1 MAYYI
6 KVAKKVADKI
16 GAPVEN
22 RNKTADGN
30 ILLWQAD
37 LNIIPGETI
46 FDRAAFVGGVAMPG
60 QSAKAEIDGTAVPP
74 AEVTIPEYYQ
84 DKVVETPAEGD
95 AETGDAETGDIDTG
109 ETEQTDKPVTLPAG
123 EENGEIINDTETSI
137 TESV

>member
-6 KVAKKVADKI
+6 KVTKKVADKI

-46 FDRAAFVGGVAMPG
+46 FDRAAFVGGVAMTG
-60 QSAKAEIDGTAVPP
+60 NDARGEIDGTAEP

-84 DKVVETPAEGD
+84 DAEVE
-95 AETGDAETGDIDTG
+95 DT
-109 ETEQTDKPVTLPAG
+109 TDTDHPVTLPAG
-123 EENGEIINDTETSI
+123 EENGENVTDGETDKTE
-137 TESV
+137 

>member
-46 FDRAAFVGGVAMPG
+46 FDRAAYVGGVAMPG

-84 DKVVETPAEGD
+84 DKVEETPAEGD
-95 AETGDAETGDIDTG
+95 TVTGNTETE

>member
-6 KVAKKVADKI
+6 KVARQVADKI
-16 GAPVEN
+16 GAPVDN

-46 FDRAAFVGGVAMPG
+46 FDRAQYVGGVAMTG
-60 QSAKAEIDGTAVPP
+60 QAAKAEIDGTAVPP

-84 DKVVETPAEGD
+84 DKVEETPAEGD
-95 AETGDAETGDIDTG
+95 TETGEI
-109 ETEQTDKPVTLPAG
+109 EQTDKPVTLPAG
-123 EENGEIINDTETSI
+123 EENGEIINESETSNV
-137 TESV
+137 ENNEFSE

>member
-95 AETGDAETGDIDTG
+95 ADTG
-109 ETEQTDKPVTLPAG
+109 NTETEETEQTEKPVTLPAG

>member
-6 KVAKKVADKI
+6 KVAKLVADKI

-46 FDRAAFVGGVAMPG
+46 FDRAQHVGGVAMTG
-60 QSAKAEIDGTAVPP
+60 QAAKAEIDGTAVPP

-84 DKVVETPAEGD
+84 DKVEETPAEGD
-95 AETGDAETGDIDTG
+95 TDTG
-109 ETEQTDKPVTLPAG
+109 NTETEETEQTDKPVTLPAG
-123 EENGEIINDTETSI
+123 EENGEIINESETSNV
-137 TESV
+137 ENNELSE

>member
-6 KVAKKVADKI
+6 KVAKLVADKI

-60 QSAKAEIDGTAVPP
+60 QSAKAEIDGTAVQP
-74 AEVTIPEYYQ
+74 EKVTIPEYYQ
-84 DKVVETPAEGD
+84 DKVVESPAEGN
-95 AETGDAETGDIDTG
+95 TDTG
-109 ETEQTDKPVTLPAG
+109 NTETEETEQTNKPVTLPSG
-123 EENGEIINDTETSI
+123 EELRHLVKYDAHLSI
-137 TESV
+137 SS

>member
-6 KVAKKVADKI
+6 KVAKQVADKI

-84 DKVVETPAEGD
+84 DKVVESPTEGD
-95 AETGDAETGDIDTG
+95 TENGDIDTG
-109 ETEQTDKPVTLPAG
+109 ETEQTNKPVTLPSG
-123 EENGEIINDTETSI
+123 EENGEIINDTETSN

>member
-6 KVAKKVADKI
+6 KVTKKVADKI

-84 DKVVETPAEGD
+84 DKVVESPTEGD
-95 AETGDAETGDIDTG
+95 TENGDIETG
-109 ETEQTDKPVTLPAG
+109 ETEQTDKPVTLPSG
-123 EENGEIINDTETSI
+123 EENGEIINESETSNV
-137 TESV
+137 ENNEFRE

>member
-6 KVAKKVADKI
+6 KVARQVADKI

-37 LNIIPGETI
+37 LNIIPGETL
-46 FDRAAFVGGVAMPG
+46 DARAAFVGGVAMPG

-84 DKVVETPAEGD
+84 DKVEETPAEGD
-95 AETGDAETGDIDTG
+95 TGNTETE

-123 EENGEIINDTETSI
+123 EENGEIINESETSNV
-137 TESV
+137 ENNEFSE

>member
-1 MAYYI
+1 M
-6 KVAKKVADKI
+6 ADKI

-46 FDRAAFVGGVAMPG
+46 FDRDAFVGGVAMQG

-84 DKVVETPAEGD
+84 DKVVESPTEGD
-95 AETGDAETGDIDTG
+95 TENGDIETG
-109 ETEQTDKPVTLPAG
+109 ETEQTDKPVTLPSG
-123 EENGEIINDTETSI
+123 EENGEIINESETSNV
-137 TESV
+137 ENNEFSE

>member
-84 DKVVETPAEGD
+84 DT
-95 AETGDAETGDIDTG
+95 ETGNTETG

>member
-6 KVAKKVADKI
+6 KVTKKVADKI

-37 LNIIPGETI
+37 LNVIPGETI
-46 FDRAAFVGGVAMPG
+46 FDRAAFVGGVAMCG
-60 QSAKAEIDGTAVPP
+60 NDARGEIDGTAEP

-84 DKVVETPAEGD
+84 DASGD
-95 AETGDAETGDIDTG
+95 DIPD
-109 ETEQTDKPVTLPAG
+109 TLPAV
-123 EENGEIINDTETSI
+123 EENGKKETDSVVTDKTEQL
-137 TESV
+137 

>member
-6 KVAKKVADKI
+6 KVAKLVADKI
-16 GAPVEN
+16 GAPAEN

-84 DKVVETPAEGD
+84 DKVVESPTEGD
-95 AETGDAETGDIDTG
+95 TENGDIETG

-123 EENGEIINDTETSI
+123 EENGEIINDTETSN

>member
-6 KVAKKVADKI
+6 KVARQVADKI
-16 GAPVEN
+16 GAPVDN

-46 FDRAAFVGGVAMPG
+46 FDRAQYVGGVAMSG
-60 QSAKAEIDGTAVPP
+60 QAAKAEIDGTAVPP

-84 DKVVETPAEGD
+84 DKVEEAPVEGD
-95 AETGDAETGDIDTG
+95 TETGDTETGEI
-109 ETEQTDKPVTLPAG
+109 EQTDKPVTLPAG
-123 EENGEIINDTETSI
+123 EENGEIINESETSNV
-137 TESV
+137 ENNEFSE

>member
-6 KVAKKVADKI
+6 KVTKKVADKI

-37 LNIIPGETI
+37 LNTIPGETI
-46 FDRAAFVGGVAMPG
+46 FDRASFVGGVAMTG
-60 QSAKAEIDGTAVPP
+60 QAAKAEIDGTAVPP

-84 DKVVETPAEGD
+84 DKEDEKPAED
-95 AETGDAETGDIDTG
+95 DTEANG
-109 ETEQTDKPVTLPAG
+109 SEQTDKPVTLPAG
-123 EENGEIINDTETSI
+123 EENGEIINGSETSN
-137 TESV
+137 EEKV

>member
-46 FDRAAFVGGVAMPG
+46 FDRAAFVGGVAMTG
-60 QSAKAEIDGTAVPP
+60 QSAKAEIDGTAVLP

-84 DKVVETPAEGD
+84 DKVEETPAEGD
-95 AETGDAETGDIDTG
+95 ADTG
-109 ETEQTDKPVTLPAG
+109 NTETEETEPTDKPVTLPAG

>member
-6 KVAKKVADKI
+6 KVAKKVAEKI

-22 RNKTADGN
+22 RNITSDGN

-46 FDRAAFVGGVAMPG
+46 FDRAAFVGGVAMMAV
-60 QSAKAEIDGTAVPP
+60 QAKAEIVGTSDP

-84 DKVVETPAEGD
+84 DPEPEVP
-95 AETGDAETGDIDTG
+95 
-109 ETEQTDKPVTLPAG
+109 ETELPEEPADGSDPQPDETDSVQDHPVTLPAG
-123 EENGEIINDTETSI
+123 TENGEHVEPN
-137 TESV
+137 TESL

>member
-84 DKVVETPAEGD
+84 DKVVESPTEGD
-95 AETGDAETGDIDTG
+95 TETGDTETGEI
-109 ETEQTDKPVTLPAG
+109 EQTDKPVTLPAG
-123 EENGEIINDTETSI
+123 EENGEIINESETSI

>member
-84 DKVVETPAEGD
+84 DKVVESPTEGD
-95 AETGDAETGDIDTG
+95 TENGDIDTG
-109 ETEQTDKPVTLPAG
+109 ETGRTDKPVTLPAG
-123 EENGEIINDTETSI
+123 EENGEIINESETSNV
-137 TESV
+137 ENNEFSE

>member
-6 KVAKKVADKI
+6 KVTKKVADKI

-84 DKVVETPAEGD
+84 DKVVESPTEGD
-95 AETGDAETGDIDTG
+95 TENGDIETG
-109 ETEQTDKPVTLPAG
+109 ETEQTDKPVTLPSG
-123 EENGEIINDTETSI
+123 EENGEIINESETSNV
-137 TESV
+137 ENNEFSE

>member
-6 KVAKKVADKI
+6 KVTKKVADKI

-46 FDRAAFVGGVAMPG
+46 FDRAAFVGGVAMSG
-60 QSAKAEIDGTAVPP
+60 SEAKAEIDGTSNPAV
-74 AEVTIPEYYQ
+74 VTVPEHYQ
-84 DKVVETPAEGD
+84 DVEVPEDSG
-95 AETGDAETGDIDTG
+95 
-109 ETEQTDKPVTLPAG
+109 TDSDG
-123 EENGEIINDTETSI
+123 EENTDYEQPNNE
-137 TESV
+137 EEV

>member
-6 KVAKKVADKI
+6 KVTKKVADKI

-46 FDRAAFVGGVAMPG
+46 FDRAAFVGGVAMTG
-60 QSAKAEIDGTAVPP
+60 NDARGEIDGTAEP

-84 DKVVETPAEGD
+84 DADGENT
-95 AETGDAETGDIDTG
+95 TDT
-109 ETEQTDKPVTLPAG
+109 DHPVTLPAG
-123 EENGEIINDTETSI
+123 EENGENVTDGETDKTE
-137 TESV
+137 

>member
-6 KVAKKVADKI
+6 KVAKLVADKI

-84 DKVVETPAEGD
+84 DKVVESPTEGD
-95 AETGDAETGDIDTG
+95 TENGDIETG

-137 TESV
+137 TENV

>member
-6 KVAKKVADKI
+6 KVAKQVADKI

-46 FDRAAFVGGVAMPG
+46 FDRAAFVGGVAMTG
-60 QSAKAEIDGTAVPP
+60 QAAKTEIDGTAVPP

-84 DKVVETPAEGD
+84 DKVVESPTE
-95 AETGDAETGDIDTG
+95 GDIDTG
-109 ETEQTDKPVTLPAG
+109 ETEQTNKPVTLPSG
-123 EENGEIINDTETSI
+123 EENGEIINDTEISN

>member
-84 DKVVETPAEGD
+84 DKVVESPTEGD
-95 AETGDAETGDIDTG
+95 TDTG
-109 ETEQTDKPVTLPAG
+109 NTETEETEQTDKPVTLPSG
-123 EENGEIINDTETSI
+123 EENGEIINESETSN

>member
-6 KVAKKVADKI
+6 KVAKLVADKI

-84 DKVVETPAEGD
+84 DKVVESPAEGD
-95 AETGDAETGDIDTG
+95 AETGYIDTG
-109 ETEQTDKPVTLPAG
+109 ETEQTEKPVTLPVG
-123 EENGEIINDTETSI
+123 EENGEIINESETSN

>member
-6 KVAKKVADKI
+6 KVAKEVADKI

-46 FDRAAFVGGVAMPG
+46 EDRAKYVGGKAMPG
-60 QSAKAEIDGTAVPP
+60 QLAKAEIDGTAVLP
-74 AEVTIPEYYQ
+74 EKVTIPEYYQ
-84 DKVVETPAEGD
+84 DKVVESPAE
-95 AETGDAETGDIDTG
+95 GDAETGDIDTG

-123 EENGEIINDTETSI
+123 EENGEIINESETSN

>member
-6 KVAKKVADKI
+6 KVTKKVADKI

-37 LNIIPGETI
+37 LNTTPGETI
-46 FDRAAFVGGVAMPG
+46 FDRASFVGGVAMTG
-60 QSAKAEIDGTAVPP
+60 QAAKAEIDGTVPP

-84 DKVVETPAEGD
+84 DKEDEKPAED
-95 AETGDAETGDIDTG
+95 DTEANG
-109 ETEQTDKPVTLPAG
+109 SEQTDKPVTLPAG
-123 EENGEIINDTETSI
+123 EENGEIINGSETSN
-137 TESV
+137 EEKV

>member
-6 KVAKKVADKI
+6 KVAKKVVDKI

-46 FDRAAFVGGVAMPG
+46 FDRAQYVGGVAMSG
-60 QSAKAEIDGTAVPP
+60 QAAKAEIDGTAVPP

-84 DKVVETPAEGD
+84 DKVVESPAEGN
-95 AETGDAETGDIDTG
+95 TDTG
-109 ETEQTDKPVTLPAG
+109 NTETEETEQTDKPVTLPSG
-123 EENGEIINDTETSI
+123 EENGEIINESETSN

>member
-6 KVAKKVADKI
+6 KVTKKVADKI

-84 DKVVETPAEGD
+84 DKVVESPTEGD
-95 AETGDAETGDIDTG
+95 TETGNTETE

-123 EENGEIINDTETSI
+123 EENGEIINDTETSNV
-137 TESV
+137 ENNEFSE